1 MVSEDELK
9 EARRK
14 LQSLEL
20 DVRRYILS
28 PVRALVLSPSIADP
42 AHRRKLRELTGLG
55 WSIVAA
61 TPGGTAGEERGIRLA
76 PIPVSGSADPDAGAL
91 RWSGR
96 AIRRLLTDTRPDLV
110 AIEAEPTTQAADV
123 TSREAARLGI
133 PSVVFSAQSLP
144 FQRSIL
150 ANRRY
155 QHTLSRAG
163 GVAGINSLATALL
176 RAAAPGVP
184 AAVLSAVGVVP
195 PTPPQREPHDG
206 LRMAYVG
213 RLVHERGA
221 ESLLRV
227 CGQLMG
233 SWTLRI
239 AGTGPEQEALEELA
253 QRLGLASRIRWL
265 GVLSRSQVAALWSE
279 VDCLV
284 VPSRATPTWV
294 DGWSEVM
301 LDAMGHEVAVVASRT
316 GALPEI
322 IGDAGIGYDNEEDF
336 LVRLQEL
343 VTDTPR
349 ILPIGQA
356 GRRRVLEYYVDAAVA
371 RATDVFW
378 REVLGARRLQ

>member
-1 MVSEDELK
+1 MK
-9 EARRK
+9 ECRRK

-20 DVRRYILS
+20 ALLQYIIS
-28 PVRALVLSPSIADP
+28 PVRALVLSASIADP

-61 TPGGTAGEERGIRLA
+61 TPGGKAGEEGGVRFA
-76 PIPVSGSADPDAGAL
+76 PITVSGGSEADPSAL

-110 AIEAEPTTQAADV
+110 SVEAEPTTQAADA
-123 TSREAARLGI
+123 TSRESARLRI
-133 PSVVFSAQSLP
+133 PLTLFSTQSLP
-144 FQRSIL
+144 TQRGFL

-155 QHTLSRAG
+155 LRTLGRAS

-176 RAAAPGVP
+176 RAGAPGVP
-184 AAVLSAVGVVP
+184 AAVLPAVGVVP
-195 PTPPQREPHDG
+195 PSPPHREPHDG

-213 RLVHERGA
+213 RLVPERGA

-233 SWTLRI
+233 TWTLHV
-239 AGTGPEQEALEELA
+239 AGTGPEQEALEGLA

-284 VPSRATPTWV
+284 APSRATPTWV

-301 LDAMGHEVAVVASRT
+301 LDAMGHEVAVVAART

-322 IGDAGIGYDNEEDF
+322 IGDAGIGYDNDEEF

-343 VTDTPR
+343 VSDPSR
-349 ILPIGQA
+349 IRTLGQA
-356 GRRRVLEYYVDAAVA
+356 GRRRVLEHYVDAAVA
-371 RATDVFW
+371 RATDAFW
-378 REVLGARRLQ
+378 REVLGARRAQ